1 MSNLNNQP
9 PGNLAIQLVQQLKR
23 NPDMIPPFHHEL
35 MKLCTNKVNE
45 LYQQNYQDLMTMR
58 SSTAGDSEDLTA
70 VVQTRQTTIN
80 FVRRCCLAYV
90 HERMKRVKA
99 LRWKFGQIPPNIKQ
113 NLTESELEFFNE
125 YANCLAEFQTDLSD
139 EAPVDIAENMHPPQ
153 NRFVEVRVLQDYGE
167 FETSRGDNLLLKKN
181 NIVNTLLFF
190 ISISTHKFV
199 PQLELRMPT
208 KDVAPLIRQGILEYC
223 G

>member
-1 MSNLNNQP
+1 MTRPSKVNELEVLAMLNREREHATRGTMSNLNNQP

-153 NRFVEVRVLQDYGE
+153 NRFVE
-167 FETSRGDNLLLKKN
+167 
-181 NIVNTLLFF
+181 
-190 ISISTHKFV
+190 
-199 PQLELRMPT
+199 LRMPT

>member
-1 MSNLNNQP
+1 MSNLANQP

-35 MKLCTNKVNE
+35 MKSCTNKVNE
-45 LYQQNYQDLMTMR
+45 LYQHNYQDLMAMR
-58 SSTAGDSEDLTA
+58 SGTVDSEDVTA
-70 VVQTRQTTIN
+70 TVQARQTTIN

-125 YANCLAEFQTDLSD
+125 YANCLAEFQTELS
-139 EAPVDIAENMHPPQ
+139 EEGPVDITENMHPPRNLFAQ
-153 NRFVEVRVLQDYGE
+153 VRVMQDYGE
-167 FETSRGDNLLLKKN
+167 FETSRGDNIILKKN
-181 NIVNTLLFF
+181 TIVNFILLLTK
-190 ISISTHKFV
+190 IVSYVMMSYSQHS
-199 PQLELRMPT
+199 LPT
-208 KDVAPLIRQGILEYC
+208 KDVVPLIRQGIMEYC
-223 G
+223 A